1 MDSKTSTNSVY
12 DTMIRMFMI
21 ILIVGWCLA
30 IMMPFVH
37 IILWGII
44 IAIAFLPLH
53 QSLSKKL
60 GGKPKLASTIIVLVS
75 LAIVLIPSWLFI
87 DSIVEGIQS
96 LKADYKAGTL
106 TIPPP
111 SDKVKSWPVIGE
123 QLFTAWSSGSEGLK
137 GFLFQYKEQLAGF
150 FKTIVQGLMGNIS
163 AILQMAGSVIIAG
176 ILLVVEGTG
185 EGIRRFFRKLAGS
198 RGDEYADITK
208 MTVGNV
214 VKGVLGV
221 ALIQS
226 FVAGL
231 GFLLAGVPFA
241 GLWTLLVFILGVL
254 QIPALLVILPVVIY
268 IFSVKETTPAV
279 LWTIYLLVA
288 GLSDNV
294 LKPILLGKGAPVP
307 MLVIFIGVIG
317 GFVFSGFI
325 GLFTGAIIMSI
336 GYKIFVGWLNQENM
350 TERETLSSPS
360 AE

>member
-1 MDSKTSTNSVY
+1 MNSKTGTVSVY
-12 DTMIRMFMI
+12 DTMIRMFLI

-30 IMMPFVH
+30 IMLPFVH

-44 IAIAFLPLH
+44 IAIAFMPLH
-53 QSLSKKL
+53 QLLSKKL
-60 GGKPKLASTIIVLVS
+60 GGKPKLASTLIVLIS
-75 LAIVLIPSWLFI
+75 LAIILIPSWLFI
-87 DSIVEGIQS
+87 DSIVEGIKS

-111 SDKVKSWPVIGE
+111 SEKVKTWPVIGA
-123 QLFTAWSSGSEGLK
+123 QLYDAWASGAEGLK
-137 GFLFQYKEQLAGF
+137 GFLLQYKEQLSGF
-150 FKTIVQGLMGNIS
+150 FKTIVKGLMGNIS
-163 AILQMAGSVIIAG
+163 AILQMVGSVIIAG
-176 ILLVVEGTG
+176 ILLVVQGVG
-185 EGIRRFFRKLAGS
+185 EGMRQFFRKLAGS
-198 RGDEYADITK
+198 QGDEYADIAK

-241 GLWTLLVFILGVL
+241 GLWMLLVFILGVL

-279 LWTIYLLVA
+279 LWTVYLLVA

-317 GFVFSGFI
+317 GFIFSGFI

-336 GYKIFVGWLNQENM
+336 GYKIFMGWLNSASTQNEE
-350 TERETLSSPS
+350 TEMKTI
-360 AE
+360 

>member
-1 MDSKTSTNSVY
+1 MNSKQGSTSVY

-60 GGKPKLASTIIVLVS
+60 GGKPKLASTLIVLIS
-75 LAIVLIPSWLFI
+75 LAIILIPSWLFI
-87 DSIVEGIQS
+87 DSIVEGIKS

-111 SDKVKSWPVIGE
+111 SEKVKSWPVIGT
-123 QLFTAWSSGSEGLK
+123 QLYDAWSSGSDGLRQ
-137 GFLFQYKEQLAGF
+137 FLLQYKDQLAGF
-150 FKTIVQGLMGNIS
+150 LKTIVMGLMGNVS
-163 AILQMAGSVIIAG
+163 AILQMVGSVIIAG
-176 ILLVVEGTG
+176 VLLVVEGTG
-185 EGIRRFFRKLAGS
+185 EGIRKFFRKLAGS

-226 FVAGL
+226 FAVGV

-254 QIPALLVILPVVIY
+254 QIPATLVILPVVIY
-268 IFSVKETTPAV
+268 IFSIKETTPAV

-317 GFVFSGFI
+317 GFIFSGFI

-336 GYKIFVGWLNQENM
+336 GYKIFMGWLNLENK
-350 TERETLSSPS
+350 TEEETEI
-360 AE
+360 AKI

>member
-1 MDSKTSTNSVY
+1 
-12 DTMIRMFMI
+12 
-21 ILIVGWCLA
+21 
-30 IMMPFVH
+30 
-37 IILWGII
+37 
-44 IAIAFLPLH
+44 
-53 QSLSKKL
+53 
-60 GGKPKLASTIIVLVS
+60 
-75 LAIVLIPSWLFI
+75 
-87 DSIVEGIQS
+87 
-96 LKADYKAGTL
+96 
-106 TIPPP
+106 
-111 SDKVKSWPVIGE
+111 
-123 QLFTAWSSGSEGLK
+123 
-137 GFLFQYKEQLAGF
+137 
-150 FKTIVQGLMGNIS
+150 MGNIS
-163 AILQMAGSVIIAG
+163 AILQMVGSVIIAG
-176 ILLVVEGTG
+176 ILLVVQGVG
-185 EGIRRFFRKLAGS
+185 EGMRQFFRKIAGNE
-198 RGDEYADITK
+198 GDAYADIAK

-254 QIPALLVILPVVIY
+254 QIPAFLVILPVVIY

-317 GFVFSGFI
+317 GFMFSGFI

-336 GYKIFVGWLNQENM
+336 GYKIFIGWLNSASTQDV
-350 TERETLSSPS
+350 ETGS
-360 AE
+360 ATI